1 MTERSVPAAACAPKR
16 PAPSLTLAAQ
26 AQRFGHWVGARVR
39 IGQVAQVGAVPFA
52 PHSGR
57 VGTVTETHFAG
68 VYVRLDP
75 TPRERT
81 VKIVLVLLQSRS
93 PPGGVDEGMLTPLSA
108 SVGAVSPGRP
118 AGHSTCNC
126 IQR

>member
-1 MTERSVPAAACAPKR
+1 MTDRSAPVAACAPSVR
-16 PAPSLTLAAQ
+16 ASSLTLAAQ

-39 IGQVAQVGAVPFA
+39 IGQIAQVGAVPFA
-52 PHSGR
+52 SHSGR

-81 VKIVLVLLQSRS
+81 VKTVLVLLESRGAAS
-93 PPGGVDEGMLTPLSA
+93 GIDEGLLTRLSA
-108 SVGAVSPGRP
+108 SATGPSPLDQADCG
-118 AGHSTCNC
+118 
-126 IQR
+126 I

>member
-1 MTERSVPAAACAPKR
+1 MTECSAPAAVCAR
-16 PAPSLTLAAQ
+16 SRSASSLTLAEQ
-26 AQRFGHWVGARVR
+26 EQRFGHWVGARVR
-39 IGQVAQVGAVPFA
+39 IGKVAQVGAVPFA
-52 PHSGR
+52 SHSGR

-81 VKIVLVLLQSRS
+81 VKIVLVLLESRS
-93 PPGGVDEGMLTPLSA
+93 APGGVDEGMLTPLSA

-126 IQR
+126 VQP